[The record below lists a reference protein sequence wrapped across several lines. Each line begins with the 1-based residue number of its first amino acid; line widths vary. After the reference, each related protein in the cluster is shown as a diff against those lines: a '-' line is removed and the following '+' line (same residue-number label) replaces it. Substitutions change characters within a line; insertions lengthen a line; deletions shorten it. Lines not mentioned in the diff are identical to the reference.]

1 MNYGKKELAIANS
14 GEEFKET
21 SSGWIG
27 TKIRKG
33 KQLGKIID
41 DHNGMFRRLTVLFKN
56 GKKEDIVLNNIGTDS
71 PEVHKYEYQT
81 KMQGKLTWYR
91 F

>member
-14 GEEFKET
+14 GGEFKEAN
-21 SSGWIG
+21 SGWIG

-33 KQLGKIID
+33 KRLGKIID
-41 DHNGMFRRLTVLFKN
+41 DHNGLYRRLTVLFRD
-56 GKKEDIVLNNIGTDS
+56 GKREDIVLNNTGPDN

-81 KMQGKLTWYR
+81 TMENKLIWHK